1 MEWPRVI
8 IDDTSKVI
16 ETYYTSKMKVIDFI
30 DMFAR
35 GEKMP
40 DRISYDGVDY
50 VRATR
55 SGENMFYKTV
65 DHVLHIT
72 PPRTYT
78 TRDIF
83 DPIIKSARLT
93 DLEFLNSEITIYNL
107 ASREGGIH

>member
-8 IDDTSKVI
+8 VDDTSKVI
-16 ETYYTSKMKVIDFI
+16 ETYYTSKIKVIDFI
-30 DMFAR
+30 NMFAR
-35 GEKMP
+35 DEKMP
-40 DRISYDGVDY
+40 DRISYDGVEY
-50 VRATR
+50 VRASR
-55 SGENMFYKTV
+55 SKENMFYKTA
-65 DHVLHIT
+65 DSVL
-72 PPRTYT
+72 RTYS